1 MGDQMAT
8 LERSFKANE
17 RDLRAMEKRIP
28 HALSTLAAAE
38 SSPPAVRSSDPLEP
52 NDRLQNVLA
61 HLEIIAN
68 SQPGPLKPTFIG
80 SDFKGAAD
88 QDAGFVPALPG
99 LPTGLTPRLPA
110 TSPRPPPYGPTTG
123 TAGASAGLARTQ
135 PQ

>member
-99 LPTGLTPRLPA
+99 LPTGLTPR
-110 TSPRPPPYGPTTG
+110 PYGPTTG

-135 PQ
+135 PQRRVPRS